1 MSVIEIQD
9 LSVTFKSKKGEF
21 LALDSINTTIRDGEF
36 VCIIGSSGCGKS
48 TLLGVLEGLIHPTKG
63 RAYIDGAQITGTG
76 KERAVVFQQYT
87 LFPWM
92 TAKQNVM
99 FAVKQIHKNLHKKEI
114 EEKAEEFLLKVDLKE
129 FNKLP
134 GELSGGMQ
142 QRVAIARALAVD
154 PKILLMDEPFGAV
167 DAKTRV
173 ILQEL
178 LLKLWSE
185 DVRKKI
191 VVFVTHD
198 TDEAI
203 LLSDR
208 IIFME
213 PKRIKK
219 ELAIPIQRPRSKE
232 SLYKSEESR
241 HLHTEIMSLFY
252 SDISEK
258 IQDEAN
264 L

>member
-1 MSVIEIQD
+1 MPQKE
-9 LSVTFKSKKGEF
+9 
-21 LALDSINTTIRDGEF
+21 
-36 VCIIGSSGCGKS
+36 
-48 TLLGVLEGLIHPTKG
+48 LEL
-63 RAYIDGAQITGTG
+63 
-76 KERAVVFQQYT
+76 
-87 LFPWM
+87 
-92 TAKQNVM
+92 
-99 FAVKQIHKNLHKKEI
+99 
-114 EEKAEEFLLKVDLKE
+114 KAEEFLHKVYLQDHL
-129 FNKLP
+129 NKLP

-173 ILQEL
+173 VLQEL
-178 LLKLWSE
+178 LLKLWAD
-185 DVRKKI
+185 DVRKKV

-219 ELAIPIQRPRSKE
+219 ELAIPIPRPRTKE
-232 SLYKSEESR
+232 SLYKNAESR
-241 HLHTEIMSLFY
+241 DLQTEIMWMFY
-252 SDISEK
+252 SDVSES
-258 IQDEAN
+258 IGNEVFI
-264 L
+264 